1 MHIEVDILRRQVTY
15 HVYNAGC
22 FIRLN
27 RVSYPGY
34 VVYIISGKTI
44 DNIDDN
50 MVVMVK
56 MTVQTMCIRYYNHV
70 HMRQTQELHDQSN
83 QWFVCTNHPRAR
95 QTITIIMG

>member
-34 VVYIISGKTI
+34 VVYIIS
-44 DNIDDN
+44 DD
-50 MVVMVK
+50 
-56 MTVQTMCIRYYNHV
+56 TV
-70 HMRQTQELHDQSN
+70 DSN
-83 QWFVCTNHPRAR
+83 SSAATVPLLSSVYQ
-95 QTITIIMG
+95 

>member
-34 VVYIISGKTI
+34 VVYIISDNSFQHLAKTFMLYI
-44 DNIDDN
+44 SVSSC
-50 MVVMVK
+50 M
-56 MTVQTMCIRYYNHV
+56 QCIRAPPTLVCSGYNY
-70 HMRQTQELHDQSN
+70 LH
-83 QWFVCTNHPRAR
+83 
-95 QTITIIMG
+95 G